1 MPKLRSL
8 SERKN
13 AGNTKSRLEDFK
25 KLNCVS
31 FQNEQNINDMSHNA
45 WKSCTTYIKI
55 ITGQVVTEI
64 SPFISRHIL
73 AKLVEFYFHTY
84 GFFSENIT
92 YSISVCFEK

>member
-31 FQNEQNINDMSHNA
+31 FQNVQIGAGESLNIDMRSM
-45 WKSCTTYIKI
+45 
-55 ITGQVVTEI
+55 
-64 SPFISRHIL
+64 
-73 AKLVEFYFHTY
+73 AKFPIAT
-84 GFFSENIT
+84 
-92 YSISVCFEK
+92 

>member
-45 WKSCTTYIKI
+45 
-55 ITGQVVTEI
+55 
-64 SPFISRHIL
+64 
-73 AKLVEFYFHTY
+73 
-84 GFFSENIT
+84 
-92 YSISVCFEK
+92 